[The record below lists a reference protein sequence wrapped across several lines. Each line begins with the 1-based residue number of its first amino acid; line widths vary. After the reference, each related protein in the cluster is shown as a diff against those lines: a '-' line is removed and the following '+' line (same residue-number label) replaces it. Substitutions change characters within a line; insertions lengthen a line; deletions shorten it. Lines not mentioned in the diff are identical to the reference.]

1 MRFKEF
7 LTELFNT
14 HTNITTK
21 YADQD
26 MTSASFTISSGL
38 TYTVTIGQIHTFDN
52 NVSDNIEN
60 ILSDEQWDIIWEDG
74 AFVAFDQDG
83 QSDITNTGNAAEV
96 MAGVLQILQDYVKK
110 YNTRMIAY
118 HAKENSRQRLYSAI
132 ATRLG
137 FKLVG
142 QDREYF
148 VWDR

>member
-74 AFVAFDQDG
+74 AFVAFDQL
-83 QSDITNTGNAAEV
+83 T
-96 MAGVLQILQDYVKK
+96 L
-110 YNTRMIAY
+110 
-118 HAKENSRQRLYSAI
+118 
-132 ATRLG
+132 ATRQ
-137 FKLVG
+137 K
-142 QDREYF
+142 
-148 VWDR
+148 

>member
-7 LTELFNT
+7 LTELFDT
-14 HTNITTK
+14 QTNITTK

-26 MTSASFTISSGL
+26 MTRASFTISSGL

-142 QDREYF
+142 QDRDYF